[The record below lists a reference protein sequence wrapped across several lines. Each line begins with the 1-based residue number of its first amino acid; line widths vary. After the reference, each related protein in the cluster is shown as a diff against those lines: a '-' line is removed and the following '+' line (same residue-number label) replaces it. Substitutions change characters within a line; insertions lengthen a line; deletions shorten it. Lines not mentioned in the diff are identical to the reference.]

1 MIEQERERGNILH
14 AVIFYNKRQVLRIKP
29 AYPSDCVHTHVCVW
43 FFFKRQMCGWWANG
57 TEPYILPPALSLFH
71 SNSFLSLP
79 LFHRLLISHLSGRK
93 HPVWQLSP
101 ATCLPA
107 LHSHTSTH
115 LHRHASPLVL
125 IVCLIH
131 KPRLVANPPVLGEVT
146 GIVWW

>member
-14 AVIFYNKRQVLRIKP
+14 AVIFYNKRQVSRIKP
-29 AYPSDCVHTHVCVW
+29 AYPQTVCTRMCVCDFFLRDECVAGEQTVQNRT
-43 FFFKRQMCGWWANG
+43 FC
-57 TEPYILPPALSLFH
+57 LPLSLFH
-71 SNSFLSLP
+71 SPSFLSLP

-107 LHSHTSTH
+107 LHPHTSTH
-115 LHRHASPLVL
+115 LHRHASPLAL

-131 KPRLVANPPVLGEVT
+131 KPGLVANPPVLGEVT